1 MPQGPAIPAVNT
13 GMTYSKAN
21 RLATYRT
28 VATHGG
34 VAAADPHR
42 LTLML
47 MDGALE
53 RISAAKG
60 NLAHGRTAEKCALI
74 QRAMDIV
81 HELRSSLNL
90 EAGGVIAAN
99 LVSLYDYMV
108 QQLARANAEDRA
120 EILDEVIRLLTE
132 IRSAWVLLPAEA
144 RRAGQGR

>member
-1 MPQGPAIPAVNT
+1 MTQAPALAAVNSDMSY
-13 GMTYSKAN
+13 GNGN
-21 RLATYRT
+21 RLAAYRT

-90 EAGGVIAAN
+90 EAGGAIAAN
-99 LVSLYDYMV
+99 LASLYDYMV
-108 QQLARANAEDRA
+108 QQLAKANAEGRT

-132 IRSAWVLLPAEA
+132 IRSAWVMLPAEA
-144 RRAGQGR
+144 RRAGQAR

>member
-1 MPQGPAIPAVNT
+1 MTQAPALAAVNSDMSY
-13 GMTYSKAN
+13 GNGN
-21 RLATYRT
+21 RLAAYRT

-90 EAGGVIAAN
+90 EAGGAIAAN
-99 LVSLYDYMV
+99 LASLYDYMV
-108 QQLARANAEDRA
+108 QQLAKANAEGRT
-120 EILDEVIRLLTE
+120 EILDEVLRLLTE
-132 IRSAWVLLPAEA
+132 IRSAWVMLPAEA
-144 RRAGQGR
+144 RRAGQTR

>member
-1 MPQGPAIPAVNT
+1 
-13 GMTYSKAN
+13 MTYRNAN
-21 RLATYRT
+21 RLATYRS

-74 QRAMDIV
+74 QRAIDIL
-81 HELRSSLNL
+81 HELRASLDFG
-90 EAGGVIAAN
+90 AGGELAAN
-99 LVSLYDYMV
+99 LDSLYDYMV
-108 QQLARANAEDRA
+108 RQLAKANAGDRV
-120 EILDEVIRLLTE
+120 ETLDEVLRLLGE
-132 IRSAWVLLPAEA
+132 IRSAWVLIPPEA
-144 RRAGQGR
+144 RSAGRGR

>member
-1 MPQGPAIPAVNT
+1 MTQAPALAAVNSDMSY
-13 GMTYSKAN
+13 GNGN
-21 RLATYRT
+21 RLAAYRT

-81 HELRSSLNL
+81 HELRSCLNL
-90 EAGGVIAAN
+90 EAGGAIAAN
-99 LVSLYDYMV
+99 LASLYDYMV
-108 QQLARANAEDRA
+108 QQLAKANAEGRT
-120 EILDEVIRLLTE
+120 EILDEVLRLLTE
-132 IRSAWVLLPAEA
+132 IRSAWVMLPAEA
-144 RRAGQGR
+144 RRAGQAR

>member
-1 MPQGPAIPAVNT
+1 MTQAPALAAVNSDMSY
-13 GMTYSKAN
+13 GNGN
-21 RLATYRT
+21 RLAAYRT

-90 EAGGVIAAN
+90 EAGGAIAAN
-99 LVSLYDYMV
+99 LASLYDYMV
-108 QQLARANAEDRA
+108 QQLAKANAEGRT

-132 IRSAWVLLPAEA
+132 IRSAWVMLPAEA
-144 RRAGQGR
+144 RRAGQTR